1 MSAADK
7 AEIEAFQRDVIE
19 PSMNALV
26 IVDFWA
32 EWCGPCQQLTP
43 VLEKVA
49 SAYASKGVV
58 LAKVNVDES
67 KFIASQ
73 FQVRSIPTVYALFQG
88 RPVADLTQA
97 RTEGQLTKLLD
108 QILRQLPIENA
119 DDALSQDI
127 APLIEMGEEVLE
139 GGDPERAISI
149 FTQVL
154 DMAPEDP
161 AVVSG
166 LARALLAAGR
176 IEEAGAA
183 LDALPAEKAKDAGV
197 ARARAAIAL
206 AAEAGPVGETDAL
219 REKVAAAPE
228 DQEARY
234 ELAGALMAS
243 GDRDGAADILLGS
256 IELDREWNESAAR
269 KRLLTLFEATGLED
283 PWVSQQRRR
292 LSAVLFG

>member
-32 EWCGPCQQLTP
+32 EWCGPCKQLTP